1 MASTPRS
8 GGSAT
13 IDLTVSDDE
22 GTAPQAKRA
31 RTAPSTDV
39 EALSV
44 KEMRALIK
52 SAGLS
57 SADCFEKSDLRKRT
71 RDALAR
77 LDEARRLKAQ
87 RRAAEAPAVS
97 PPPVPAPAPT
107 DAELEACKRRIDACK
122 NGDGEGALELPPTLS
137 KFQRQQLH
145 MYADSLGGLAHES
158 VGIEPERRLRIYRRA
173 AMPSHESTVPS
184 VWTPAPP
191 ATGPLVPIETLKLVR
206 RHKGVD
212 HQCDVSVYDF
222 LSDAETQDLLDGL
235 MARRQTGGEG
245 IGIVNP
251 HNEYDQKSFACGQ
264 RIGKWASF
272 CRLWRDR
279 GGRRASST
287 CKQIREVGLRIQQRL
302 GLDEEF
308 DYAVIQSYL
317 PNGKDGIAPHTDSEQ
332 DESTP
337 IVGLSLYPN
346 PQHSRPLTMTSGE
359 HFRKD
364 RVSYDLDLPN
374 GSIYML
380 APPTNDWWKHGIKKR
395 VQPRVSITYR
405 RYIRK

>member
-1 MASTPRS
+1 
-8 GGSAT
+8 
-13 IDLTVSDDE
+13 
-22 GTAPQAKRA
+22 
-31 RTAPSTDV
+31 
-39 EALSV
+39 
-44 KEMRALIK
+44 MRALIK

-71 RDALAR
+71 REALAR
-77 LDEARRLKAQ
+77 LEEARRLEAQ
-87 RRAAEAPAVS
+87 RRAAEAPA
-97 PPPVPAPAPT
+97 PAPA
-107 DAELEACKRRIDACK
+107 DAELEACKRRIDAYK

-191 ATGPLVPIETLKLVR
+191 ATGPLEPISTLKMVR
-206 RHKGVD
+206 RHKGLD
-212 HQCDVSVYDF
+212 HRCDVSVYDF

-235 MARRQTGGEG
+235 MARRQNGGEG

-251 HNEYDQKSFACGQ
+251 HNEYDQKNFACGQ

-272 CRLWRDR
+272 CRPWQDR
-279 GGRRASST
+279 GGRRASAT

-374 GSIYML
+374 GSIYVL

>member
-8 GGSAT
+8 GSSAT

-44 KEMRALIK
+44 KEMRAVIK

-71 RDALAR
+71 REALAR

-87 RRAAEAPAVS
+87 RRATEAPAAS
-97 PPPVPAPAPT
+97 PPAPPPAPA

-122 NGDGEGALELPPTLS
+122 NGDGDGVLELPPTLS

-145 MYADSLGGLAHES
+145 MYADSLGGLGHES

-173 AMPSHESTVPS
+173 AMPSRESTVPS

-191 ATGPLVPIETLKLVR
+191 ATGPLVPINTLQMVR
-206 RHKGVD
+206 RHKALD
-212 HQCDVSVYDF
+212 HRCDVSVYDF

-245 IGIVNP
+245 IGVVNP
-251 HNEYDQKSFACGQ
+251 HNEYDQKNFSCGK

-272 CRLWRDR
+272 CRLWKDR
-279 GGRRASST
+279 GGRRASAT

-332 DESTP
+332 EESTP

-359 HFRKD
+359 HFRED

-374 GSIYML
+374 GSIYVL
-380 APPTNDWWKHGIKKR
+380 APPTNEWWKHGIKKR

>member
-8 GGSAT
+8 GSSAT

-44 KEMRALIK
+44 KEMRAVIK

-71 RDALAR
+71 REALAR

-87 RRAAEAPAVS
+87 RRAAEAPAAS
-97 PPPVPAPAPT
+97 PPAPPPAPA

-122 NGDGEGALELPPTLS
+122 NGDGDGVLELPPTLS

-145 MYADSLGGLAHES
+145 MYADSLGGLGHES

-173 AMPSHESTVPS
+173 AMPSRESTVPS

-191 ATGPLVPIETLKLVR
+191 ATGPLVPINTLQMVR
-206 RHKGVD
+206 RHKALD
-212 HQCDVSVYDF
+212 HRCDVSVYDF

-245 IGIVNP
+245 IGVVNP
-251 HNEYDQKSFACGQ
+251 HNEYDQKNFSCGK

-272 CRLWRDR
+272 CRLWKDR
-279 GGRRASST
+279 GGRRASAT

-332 DESTP
+332 EESTP

-374 GSIYML
+374 GSIYVL